1 MKSKVKEETVNEMP
15 TFDTENIDYAHEY
28 FGCEAQEIIEQEKEV
43 DKETNS
49 ARIQKQ
55 AREWIK
61 KYT

>member
-1 MKSKVKEETVNEMP
+1 MKSTVKEEPVNESLLW
-15 TFDTENIDYAHEY
+15 
-28 FGCEAQEIIEQEKEV
+28 FGVDAKEIIEQEKEV